1 MEWSARPGTVAVPAV
16 AGVVLGTGAV
26 LLEPVGRVLVGGAAL
41 LLLGMALRL
50 AVLRP
55 RLATVPDGIVVRT
68 LTGRLELPWRA
79 LRVQVR
85 ETRRRGLR
93 SRLLELDTAAGS
105 DDAGQLV
112 LLASWELGADPAD
125 VADALEGWRRAGGTR
140 P

>member
-1 MEWSARPGTVAVPAV
+1 MPAV